1 MAFAQ
6 PTVSGVLAGQRGVR
20 SFAPTAP
27 TGDPFQR
34 TQVAD
39 DAFISNLFR
48 QFQAPVSFEQPFE
61 QQAEQAL
68 MQPQQVFGPARSG
81 PQQNPIVPAAA
92 IVRNVA
98 NIGAQFTDS
107 PQLQQVSNIAGHI
120 GTFGALTQARNPAQA
135 AAALAPTGLRL
146 AGIGGPVAGGIAGA
160 IQGLARGDV
169 GAAAR
174 GAALGAIGAAIPAL
188 GIAMT
193 VVSILGSIF
202 GGGGKAYRR
211 WYATLTPEQR
221 AEVDRQAAA
230 EHAARERMQ
239 KENAHAE
246 GRTRWDPHEQQ
257 WTFPVFEGSH

>member
-6 PTVSGVLAGQRGVR
+6 PTVSGVLAGRRGVR

-81 PQQNPIVPAAA
+81 PQQNPIVPAAN
-92 IVRNVA
+92 IIRNVA

-107 PQLQQVSNIAGHI
+107 PQLRQVSDIAGHI
-120 GTFGALTQARNPAQA
+120 GTFGALTQAQNPAQA

-169 GAAAR
+169 GAAAK
-174 GAALGAIGAAIPAL
+174 GAALGAIGAAVPPL

-193 VVSILGSIF
+193 VVSLLGSIF
-202 GGGGKAYRR
+202 GGGGARR
-211 WYATLTPEQR
+211 RRRRAREQWLASLTPEQR
-221 AEVDRQAAA
+221 EA
-230 EHAARERMQ
+230 
-239 KENAHAE
+239 
-246 GRTRWDPHEQQ
+246 WHEQQ
-257 WTFPVFEGSH
+257 REQMRENQRRQEEVFANMSPDERAMAALANQA

>member
-6 PTVSGVLAGQRGVR
+6 PTVSGVLAGRRGVR

-27 TGDPFQR
+27 TAPTADPFQR

-68 MQPQQVFGPARSG
+68 MQPQQVFGPARSV
-81 PQQNPIVPAAA
+81 PQQNPIVPAAN

-120 GTFGALTQARNPAQA
+120 GTFGALTQAQNPAQA
-135 AAALAPTGLRL
+135 AAALAPAGLRL

-169 GAAAR
+169 GAAAK
-174 GAALGAIGAAIPAL
+174 GAALGAIGAAVPPL

-193 VVSILGSIF
+193 VVSLLGSIF
-202 GGGGKAYRR
+202 GGSRR
-211 WYATLTPEQR
+211 RRRRREHEARVASLPPEQR
-221 AEVDRQAAA
+221 EAYLTARQEQMREAQRQH
-230 EHAARERMQ
+230 EARLAGMTWEERQ
-239 KENAHAE
+239 FATN
-246 GRTRWDPHEQQ
+246 D
-257 WTFPVFEGSH
+257 